1 MGGCAGGE
9 QKPPVKN
16 QQGEPTIPKPVN
28 SEAAKVTEPTKSSPA
43 NPSAQHTKDDIF
55 NDLPADLN
63 QVSTKP
69 IKRTKA
75 TQ

>member
-43 NPSAQHTKDDIF
+43 NPSA
-55 NDLPADLN
+55 
-63 QVSTKP
+63 
-69 IKRTKA
+69 
-75 TQ
+75 